1 MTSVA
6 ARDKNNPPHN
16 QVKNTM
22 KDDSGAFSINGTT
35 GDIFLHSALDRETFS
50 SDLGLNSRLGEEAA
64 SFTIDLGP
72 GQGGAGAGHAHHP

>member
-6 ARDKNNPPHN
+6 ARDKNNQPHN
-16 QVKNTM
+16 QVENN
-22 KDDSGAFSINGTT
+22 SGAFSINTTT

>member
-16 QVKNTM
+16 HNSM
-22 KDDSGAFSINGTT
+22 ENNSGAFSINRTT

-50 SDLGLNSRLGEEAA
+50 SDPDLGLNCGLTYSLLGGRRPALPQTRPA
-64 SFTIDLGP
+64 RR
-72 GQGGAGAGHAHHP
+72 

>member
-16 QVKNTM
+16 HNSM
-22 KDDSGAFSINGTT
+22 ENNSGAFSINRTT

-50 SDLGLNSRLGEEAA
+50 SDPDLGLNSRLGEEAA